1 MNEQLNRQGS
11 PGAPPAQH
19 SPEWWASLTGE
30 ELQNILKRGLVAGDI
45 FFEASAE
52 AKRRER
58 AKEERGEFLASLEN
72 VFVNKKNMLFWFGTA
87 IVAIIILGIVADTIG
102 R

>member
-1 MNEQLNRQGS
+1 MDERPILQDS
-11 PGAPPAQH
+11 PSAPDRH
-19 SPEWWASLTGE
+19 SPEWWASLTGD
-30 ELQNILKRGLVAGDI
+30 ELQNILKRGLIAGDI

-58 AKEERGEFLASLEN
+58 VKEERGEFLASLEN
-72 VFVNKKNMLFWFGTA
+72 AFSNKKNLLFWFGTA
-87 IVAIIILGIVADTIG
+87 IVAIIILGIVGDMIG